1 MFRNPTIVLL
11 VSVFSLAIGCSK
23 PEFKEF
29 SPSGGGFTVQMPGT
43 PVEQKS
49 SPGGIPMTT
58 YSSDERSG
66 GYAVIYAD
74 VPIADN
80 ESPAKIQTRL
90 DGSRDGG
97 LKNMGGKFISESQI
111 QLGGKYPGR
120 DIRADVPSKQAYA
133 RLQIFLVHKRLYSIL
148 AMGAKSWVDSP
159 ETNKFF
165 DSFALT
171 AK

>member
-1 MFRNPTIVLL
+1 
-11 VSVFSLAIGCSK
+11 
-23 PEFKEF
+23 
-29 SPSGGGFTVQMPGT
+29 
-43 PVEQKS
+43 
-49 SPGGIPMTT
+49 MTT

-120 DIRADVPSKQAYA
+120 DIRGGRAQQTSLCSVADFPRPQ
-133 RLQIFLVHKRLYSIL
+133 RLYSIL
-148 AMGAKSWVDSP
+148 AMGAKVVGGLAGNEQILRLLCPDR
-159 ETNKFF
+159 KV
-165 DSFALT
+165 A
-171 AK
+171 

>member
-1 MFRNPTIVLL
+1 MFRKLTTVLL
-11 VSVFSLAIGCSK
+11 ATVLPLAIGCSK

-29 SPSGGGFTVQMPGT
+29 SPSGGGFKVLMPGT
-43 PVEQKS
+43 PKEERS

-58 YSSDERSG
+58 YTSDERNG
-66 GYAVIYAD
+66 GYAIICGD
-74 VPIADN
+74 LPIPDN
-80 ESPAKIQTRL
+80 ESPAQIQTRL

-120 DIRADVPSKQAYA
+120 DVRADVPSKQAYA

-148 AMGAKSWVDSP
+148 AMGTQSWVNSAD
-159 ETNKFF
+159 TDKFF
-165 DSFALT
+165 NSFALT
-171 AK
+171 EK